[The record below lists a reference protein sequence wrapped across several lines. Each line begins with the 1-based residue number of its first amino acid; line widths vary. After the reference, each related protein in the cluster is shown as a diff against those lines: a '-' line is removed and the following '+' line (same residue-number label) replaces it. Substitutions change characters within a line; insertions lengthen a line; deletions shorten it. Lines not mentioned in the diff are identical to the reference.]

1 MVGFMG
7 PASQVSLVGVA
18 EEFSPSSLVRPGVT
32 MPEVACAGR
41 KEFSIT

>member
-7 PASQVSLVGVA
+7 PPSQVSLVGVA
-18 EEFSPSSLVRPGVT
+18 DAFLRSSLVCPSVT

-41 KEFSIT
+41 KEFSMT